1 MRFQRGQRFGWE
13 ICKWISQTG
22 FINEETES
30 FYFILKSE
38 IIKKKI
44 VFTEYLTDA
53 QKQLKS
59 SQNLTSKGKSVLI
72 FIAFLCKDKK

>member
-38 IIKKKI
+38 IIKKNCI
-44 VFTEYLTDA
+44 YW
-53 QKQLKS
+53 
-59 SQNLTSKGKSVLI
+59 I
-72 FIAFLCKDKK
+72 FDWCPEAIKK

>member
-1 MRFQRGQRFGWE
+1 MKKLKALF
-13 ICKWISQTG
+13 
-22 FINEETES
+22 
-30 FYFILKSE
+30 LKSE

-59 SQNLTSKGKSVLI
+59 SQNLTFQGKLY
-72 FIAFLCKDKK
+72 